1 MNHPSPRPLQDQT
14 EKVPTSQ
21 IKKPWLL
28 GVSGSIQVSETQVPM
43 LVPLLVLGTYLTI

>member
-14 EKVPTSQ
+14 EKVLFPTSQ
-21 IKKPWLL
+21 IKKTWLL

-43 LVPLLVLGTYLTI
+43 LLLVLDRY